1 MCRSFTYCYN
11 VHVTCHT
18 FSLLHCTNHT
28 RTALFCSTT
37 DGDGSTVLHHLGR
50 AKLDSAAMF
59 RELKKNNKIN
69 DALLDVRDKNGDTVL
84 LVASEG
90 ELYAFVSRFV
100 CVDFRLRITHIN

>member
-1 MCRSFTYCYN
+1 MFN
-11 VHVTCHT
+11 WN
-18 FSLLHCTNHT
+18 FLILNN
-28 RTALFCSTT
+28 STT

-84 LVASEG
+84 LVACEG
-90 ELYAFVSRFV
+90 TCLDLYFY
-100 CVDFRLRITHIN
+100 